1 MSDPV
6 NPYAQLES
14 GNQSAY
20 APQPTNEPPT
30 FAQSAYAQSG
40 YVQPGYVQPGYA
52 QPGYAQP
59 GYAQP
64 GYAQPVGQ
72 PMPGDSPV
80 GPVYGNPSYTPPRT
94 YEYESIASRAVT
106 IMVLSVF
113 SFLTI
118 GPLLSVPVA
127 IWASVLT
134 SQAKSIGAPDR
145 VRSRARASFA
155 VSLISAIIQV
165 VGLIL
170 FILLVVSAANR

>member
-30 FAQSAYAQSG
+30 FAQPAYAQSGYVQPAYAQSG
-40 YVQPGYVQPGYA
+40 YVQPGYI
-52 QPGYAQP
+52 
-59 GYAQP
+59 QP

>member
-52 QPGYAQP
+52 QP
-59 GYAQP
+59 
-64 GYAQPVGQ
+64 VGQ

-94 YEYESIASRAVT
+94 YE
-106 IMVLSVF
+106 
-113 SFLTI
+113 
-118 GPLLSVPVA
+118 
-127 IWASVLT
+127 
-134 SQAKSIGAPDR
+134 
-145 VRSRARASFA
+145 
-155 VSLISAIIQV
+155 
-165 VGLIL
+165 
-170 FILLVVSAANR
+170 

>member
-40 YVQPGYVQPGYA
+40 YV

-118 GPLLSVPVA
+118 GPLGDLGVSAHVA
-127 IWASVLT
+127 GQVDW
-134 SQAKSIGAPDR
+134 
-145 VRSRARASFA
+145 RSRPCPLTRPRELRR
-155 VSLISAIIQV
+155 VTD
-165 VGLIL
+165 
-170 FILLVVSAANR
+170 